1 MKVSQNTAGVRY
13 AIRDIVL
20 AARKVEEN
28 GVKVDYLNVGDPLQ
42 YGFQTPENVIEAFI
56 KAAKSGYN
64 YYAPSEG
71 LPDLRQEISIKER
84 HKGLDTDADRILITN
99 GISEALDMTAAAIL
113 DKGDQ
118 VLLPGPYYPPYA
130 AYVKIHGGIPVEFAV
145 DTFTG
150 KPDIADLRS
159 KITSRTV
166 AICIISPSNPTGM
179 TFSQKSLQD
188 IVDVANEY
196 GLYVICDE
204 IYDRIVYENRFSGIG
219 SVAEDSPV
227 IVLNGFS
234 KVHLM
239 TGWRLGYI
247 AFGGSPDLEPLQQ
260 ALQQLARIRIA
271 TSMPAQY
278 AAIES
283 LRGPQG
289 YVDKLVSDLWQ
300 RRDIVVKRLNAMPN
314 ISCPKVQGAFYV
326 FPQILDNPYPD
337 DHQFILEL
345 LKSQGVLGVHGS
357 GFGKYGKDHFR
368 LVFLPPPDTLE
379 PALDKIET
387 FVTNPPV

>member
-1 MKVSQNTAGVRY
+1 MKVSQNIAGVEY

-20 AARKVEEN
+20 AAREVEKTGIKVN
-28 GVKVDYLNVGDPLQ
+28 YLNVGDPLQ
-42 YGFQTPENVIEAFI
+42 YGFHTPKNVIEAFV
-56 KAAKSGYN
+56 KAAQGGYN

-71 LPDLRQEISIKER
+71 LPELRQEIAIKEKQ
-84 HKGLDTDADRILITN
+84 KGLDTNTDCILITN

-113 DKGDQ
+113 DKGDE

-130 AYVKIHGGIPVEFAV
+130 AYVRVHGGTPVEFAV

-150 KPDIADLRS
+150 KPDIEDLRS
-159 KITSRTV
+159 KITPRTV
-166 AICIISPSNPTGM
+166 AICVISPSNPTGM
-179 TFSQKSLQD
+179 TFSEKSLRD
-188 IVDVANEY
+188 IIDVANEY

-204 IYDRIVYENRFSGIG
+204 IYDRIVYGEKFSSIG
-219 SVAEDSPV
+219 SVSKDSPV

-247 AFGGSPDLEPLQQ
+247 AFGGSPDLEPIQL
-260 ALQQLARIRIA
+260 AIKQLARIRIA

-289 YVDKLVSDLWQ
+289 YVDKFVSKLWQ
-300 RRDIVVKRLNAMPN
+300 RRDIMVKRLNSMPN
-314 ISCPKVQGAFYV
+314 VSCSQVQGAFYA
-326 FPQILDNPYPD
+326 FPKILDNPYQS
-337 DHQFILEL
+337 DHQFVLKL
-345 LKSQGVLGVHGS
+345 LKSQGVLAVHGS
-357 GFGKYGKDHFR
+357 GFGRYGKDHFR
-368 LVFLPPPDTLE
+368 LVFLPPPDSLE
-379 PALDKIET
+379 SALDKIET
-387 FVTNPPV
+387 FVTRPPA